1 MWIGLPWPHDN
12 FTSGK
17 IKTTPAAKTVRE
29 NQQQEN
35 QDLAAHQ
42 WEAKTRAETTRS
54 GRRPVGR
61 TIHDAQIH
69 VKENPVI
76 KARP

>member
-1 MWIGLPWPHDN
+1 MWIGLPWPHDS

-42 WEAKTRAETTRS
+42 
-54 GRRPVGR
+54 
-61 TIHDAQIH
+61 
-69 VKENPVI
+69 
-76 KARP
+76 